1 MMATVVLTPAQVEA
15 FWQQEFMATAF
26 HIVQQD
32 RTGTVAKV
40 GLSLGCCR
48 WAAAD
53 LPAHHVGIV
62 HVPVV
67 ITHCPPNGFVEDLYP
82 TWAAVVAVHK
92 TNGRFS
98 WTEIKRRASQHSE
111 WAKDNVEMCHT
122 DINSLCVQEVCL
134 LTFCQS
140 RGGNIGCDWWPC
152 GRNFIGRCREDII
165 RKSVSSRSRP
175 LQFWW
180 RI

>member
-15 FWQQEFMATAF
+15 LWQQGFVATAF

-40 GLSLGCCR
+40 GLSLSRAG

-67 ITHCPPNGFVEDLYP
+67 ITHRPPNGFVEDLHP
-82 TWAAVVAVHK
+82 TWAAVVAVHQ
-92 TNGRFS
+92 TNGRFG
-98 WTEIKRRASQHSE
+98 WTEEKRRA
-111 WAKDNVEMCHT
+111 
-122 DINSLCVQEVCL
+122 
-134 LTFCQS
+134 
-140 RGGNIGCDWWPC
+140 
-152 GRNFIGRCREDII
+152 
-165 RKSVSSRSRP
+165 
-175 LQFWW
+175 
-180 RI
+180 